1 MTNELNIDIAAQ
13 EEKKKLVSEKFN
25 DNTLDMYLSAL
36 SKEELKNICRNL
48 GIKGYSSKSKEDLVS
63 LITEAYFADDQML
76 DKMLQTYNSDF
87 KVVLDDITAQ
97 EKNYMVYHHDIPDE
111 VFLFY
116 ADDTELLFIPKDVK
130 AHFNT
135 YKQAHPAFKEEID
148 KIHFYR
154 SALNLYGFATLKH
167 LAVLKEKYFNV
178 QMTEDEIR
186 EELIDVMP
194 EYEALIK
201 DGSVKHKEL
210 SNIDIDLKALT
221 EQKDYYIPEYED
233 YKLYTE
239 HFYVE
244 PTQEIKHLVEYIEA
258 GITEDFQGTDTGKL
272 IVNTIL
278 FGLRANETP
287 AQILL
292 HIDNVEQNGFVKFDD
307 REKLTELIAAALNTT
322 RLWTLNG
329 HTRNE
334 VQSKVQIEQGQSQVQ
349 PQAPAHTVK
358 KKKPV
363 QVKRKTKK
371 RGKNRN
377 VAHVA
382 RLNKQ

>member
-1 MTNELNIDIAAQ
+1 MTNELNIDIKAQ
-13 EEKKKLVSEKFN
+13 EEKKKLVAEKFN
-25 DNTLDMYLSAL
+25 NNTLDMYLSAL

-48 GIKGYSSKSKEDLVS
+48 GIKGYSSKNKEDVIS
-63 LITEAYFADDQML
+63 LITETYFADDQIL
-76 DKMLQTYNSDF
+76 DKMLHTYDSDF
-87 KVVLDDITAQ
+87 KVVLDNITAQ
-97 EKNYMVYHHDIPDE
+97 ENNYMVYHHDIPDD

-116 ADDTELLFIPKDVK
+116 ADDTELLFIPQDVK
-130 AHFNT
+130 AHFNA
-135 YKQAHPAFKEEID
+135 YKQAHPTFKEEID

-154 SALNLYGFATLKH
+154 SALNLYGFVTLKH

-186 EELIDVMP
+186 DELITVMP

-210 SNIDIDLKALT
+210 SNIDIDLKFLT
-221 EQKDYYIPEYED
+221 EQKEYYIPKYDD

-258 GITEDFQGTDTGKL
+258 GITEDFLGTDTGKL
-272 IVNTIL
+272 IINTIL

-287 AQILL
+287 EQILL
-292 HIDNVEQNGFVKFDD
+292 HIDNVEKNGFVKFDD
-307 REKLTELIAAALNTT
+307 REKLTKLIANALNTT
-322 RLWTLNG
+322 RLWMLNG
-329 HTRNE
+329 HKRSE
-334 VQSKVQIEQGQSQVQ
+334 VQSKVQSEQAQSQVQ
-349 PQAPAHTVK
+349 SQAPAQTVK

-363 QVKRKTKK
+363 QVTRKTKK

>member
-13 EEKKKLVSEKFN
+13 EEKKKSVAEKFN

-36 SKEELKNICRNL
+36 SKEALKNICRNL
-48 GIKGYSSKSKEDLVS
+48 RIKGYSSKNKEDLIS
-63 LITEAYFADDQML
+63 LITEAYFTDDQML
-76 DKMLQTYNSDF
+76 GKMLETYDSNF

-97 EKNYMVYHHDIPDE
+97 EKNYIVYHHDIPDE

-116 ADDTELLFIPKDVK
+116 ADDTELLFIPQDVK
-130 AHFNT
+130 AHFNA
-135 YKQAHPAFKEEID
+135 YIQAHPAFKEEID

-154 SALNLYGFATLKH
+154 SALNLYGFVTLKH

-186 EELIDVMP
+186 EELITVMP

-210 SNIDIDLKALT
+210 SNIDIDLKFLT
-221 EQKDYYIPEYED
+221 EQKEYYIPKYED

-239 HFYVE
+239 HFYIE
-244 PTQEIKHLVEYIEA
+244 PTQDIKHLVEYIEA

-287 AQILL
+287 EQILL
-292 HIDNVEQNGFVKFDD
+292 HIDNVEKNGFVKFDD
-307 REKLTELIAAALNTT
+307 REKLTELIAASLNTA
-322 RLWTLNG
+322 RLWMLNG

-334 VQSKVQIEQGQSQVQ
+334 VESKVQIEQGQSQVQ
-349 PQAPAHTVK
+349 PQAPVQTVK
-358 KKKPV
+358 KMKPV

-382 RLNKQ
+382 RLNKH

>member
-13 EEKKKLVSEKFN
+13 EEKKKLVAEKFN

-36 SKEELKNICRNL
+36 SKEALKNICRNL
-48 GIKGYSSKSKEDLVS
+48 RIKGYSSKNKEDLIS

-76 DKMLQTYNSDF
+76 SKMLETYDSDF

-116 ADDTELLFIPKDVK
+116 ADDTELLFIPQDVK
-130 AHFNT
+130 AHFNA
-135 YKQAHPAFKEEID
+135 YIQAHPAFKEEID

-154 SALNLYGFATLKH
+154 SALNLYGFVTLKH

-186 EELIDVMP
+186 EELITVMP

-210 SNIDIDLKALT
+210 SNIDIDLKFLT
-221 EQKDYYIPEYED
+221 EQKEYYIPKYED

-239 HFYVE
+239 HFYIE
-244 PTQEIKHLVEYIEA
+244 PTQDIKHLVEYIEA

-287 AQILL
+287 EQILL
-292 HIDNVEQNGFVKFDD
+292 HIDNVEKNGFVKFDD
-307 REKLTELIAAALNTT
+307 REKLTELIAAALNTA
-322 RLWTLNG
+322 RLWMLNG

-334 VQSKVQIEQGQSQVQ
+334 VQNKVQIEQGQSQVQ
-349 PQAPAHTVK
+349 PQAPVQTVK

-382 RLNKQ
+382 RLNKH